1 MKTRPAKILA
11 SLGIGLGV
19 LSILGVFISAILR
32 GLMMLNLF
40 TPPSPEWVNNALVL
54 SLAVFVASLGMYAIA
69 EPQKVQ
75 RFLTGRQ
82 ARYGSNTLVM
92 TLAFLGI
99 LIAANVIAYQNQ
111 QTWDLT
117 EDKQNTL
124 APETLRALAMLP
136 QEVKATAF
144 YSSNMSYSVE
154 DARKLLQNFANNSK
168 GKFSFRFVD
177 PVQDPVAAKEAGIT
191 GDGKIVLYMGDR
203 KEIVSYAS
211 ETELVRALIRLMT
224 PEQRTIYFI
233 IGHGELSPEGSG
245 QRSALRAAQALKDKN
260 YTVKTLNL
268 AAERKIPE
276 DARALI
282 IAGPLKPL
290 LEDEVA
296 LIQSYLEKGG
306 SLILLQDPLPL
317 TDFGEAPDLLAEY
330 IQNIWGITLDNNLI
344 FDLSSNQPLF
354 AITATYNTEHAVT
367 RGLNMIAVLPQA
379 RSLEIAQQ
387 PENVTQTPLVQ
398 TAQSSWGETDFEA
411 LKNNRAEFDPQK
423 DKQGPL
429 NLAIAAEN
437 SQTKGKI
444 VVIGNSL
451 FIGDDYFDAYGNSDL
466 FLNSVDWATEQ
477 ENLINITPRTP
488 RERTFVIPSQ
498 WQQVSIFLTSICFLP
513 GMVLMAGIASWLV
526 RRRRG

>member
-1 MKTRPAKILA
+1 MKTRPAILA
-11 SLGIGLGV
+11 LIGIGLGI
-19 LSILGVFISAILR
+19 LSLIGVFVSAVLR
-32 GLMMLNLF
+32 GLMALYLF
-40 TPPSPEWVNNALVL
+40 TPSSPEWVNNALII
-54 SLAVFVASLGMYAIA
+54 SSAAFVASLGLYAIA
-69 EPQKVQ
+69 EPQRVQ

-82 ARYGSNTLVM
+82 AKYGSNTLVM
-92 TLAFLGI
+92 TIAFLGI

-136 QEVKATAF
+136 QEVRATAF
-144 YSSNMSYSVE
+144 YSTNMSYSVE
-154 DARKLLQNFANNSK
+154 DARKLLQNFTNNSK

-177 PVQDPVAAKEAGIT
+177 PVQNPVEAKEAGIT

-224 PEQRTIYFI
+224 PEQRTVYFI

-245 QRSALRAAQALKDKN
+245 QYSALRASQALKDKN

-276 DARALI
+276 DARTLI
-282 IAGPLKPL
+282 IAGPRKPL

-317 TDFGEAPDLLAEY
+317 TDFGDAPDPLTTY
-330 IQNIWGITLDNNLI
+330 IQNAWGITLHNDLI
-344 FDLSSNQPLF
+344 FDLSSNQPLI
-354 AITATYNTEHAVT
+354 AISATYDTEHAIT

-379 RSLEIAQQ
+379 RSVQISQN
-387 PENVTQTPLVQ
+387 PENVIQTSLIQ
-398 TAQSSWGETDFEA
+398 TARQSWGETDFEA
-411 LKNNRAEFDPQK
+411 LKNNRAEFDPEK

-429 NLAIAAEN
+429 SLAVAAEN
-437 SQTKGKI
+437 TQTKGKV

-451 FIGDDYFDAYGNSDL
+451 FIGDDFFDTYGNSDL
-466 FLNSVDWATEQ
+466 FLNSVDWTAQQ

-488 RERTFVIPSQ
+488 RQRTFVIPSQ

-513 GMVLMAGIASWLV
+513 GMILIAGVASWFA

>member
-1 MKTRPAKILA
+1 MKTRPAKIFA
-11 SLGIGLGV
+11 FLGIGLGV

-32 GLMMLNLF
+32 GLMALNLF
-40 TPPSPEWVNNALVL
+40 MPSSPEWVNNALII
-54 SLAVFVASLGMYAIA
+54 SLAVFVASLGVYAIA

-92 TLAFLGI
+92 TFAFLGI
-99 LIAANVIAYQNQ
+99 LIAVNVIAYQNQ

-124 APETLRALAMLP
+124 APETLRTLAMLP

-144 YSSNMSYSVE
+144 YSSNMSYSVQ
-154 DARKLLQNFANNSK
+154 DAQKLLQNFANNSK

-177 PVQDPVAAKEAGIT
+177 PVQNPVAAKEAGIT

-268 AAERKIPE
+268 AAERQIPE

-306 SLILLQDPLPL
+306 SLILLQDPLPF
-317 TDFGEAPDLLAEY
+317 TDFGDAPDPLAEY

-344 FDLSSNQPLF
+344 FDLSSNQPLL

-379 RSLEIAQQ
+379 RSVEIAQQ
-387 PENVTQTPLVQ
+387 PENVTQTSLVQ

-411 LKNNRAEFDPQK
+411 LKENRAEFDPQK

-429 NLAIAAEN
+429 KLAIAAEN

-451 FIGDDYFDAYGNSDL
+451 FIGDDFFDTYGNSDL
-466 FLNSVDWATEQ
+466 FLNSIDWAAEQ

-513 GMVLMAGIASWLV
+513 GMVLIAGIASWLA

>member
-1 MKTRPAKILA
+1 MKTRPAKIL
-11 SLGIGLGV
+11 SFLGIGLGI
-19 LSILGVFISAILR
+19 LSLVGAFVSAVLR
-32 GLMMLNLF
+32 GLMALNLF
-40 TPPSPEWVNNALVL
+40 TPSSPEWVNNALII
-54 SLAVFVASLGMYAIA
+54 SLAVLVASLGLYAIA

-136 QEVKATAF
+136 QDVKATAF

-177 PVQDPVAAKEAGIT
+177 PVQNPVEAKEAGIT

-224 PEQRTIYFI
+224 PEQRTVYFV

-317 TDFGEAPDLLAEY
+317 TNFGDAPDPLITY
-330 IQNIWGITLDNNLI
+330 IQNTWGITLDNDLI
-344 FDLSSNQPLF
+344 FDLSSNQPLM
-354 AITATYNTEHAVT
+354 AISATYNTEHAIT

-379 RSLEIAQQ
+379 RSVEISQN
-387 PENVTQTPLVQ
+387 PENVTQTSLIQ
-398 TAQSSWGETDFEA
+398 TARQSWGETDFEA
-411 LKNNRAEFDPQK
+411 LKNNRAEFNPEK

-429 NLAIAAEN
+429 SLAVAAEN
-437 SQTKGKI
+437 TQTKGKV

-451 FIGDDYFDAYGNSDL
+451 FIGDDFFDTYGNSDL
-466 FLNSVDWATEQ
+466 FLNAVDWAAQQ

-488 RERTFVIPSQ
+488 RQRTFVIPGQ

-513 GMVLMAGIASWLV
+513 GMILIAGVASWFA